1 MRLKSLIRPI
11 LLSFALLAGPSA
23 YTEVILQYFQMP
35 WRAMTQKMP
44 ELAEAGYTALWLPPP
59 TKASGGLSVG
69 YDLWDPF
76 DLGNKFQRG
85 GIRTFYGTKE
95 ELNEM
100 VETAHRF
107 GIRVYFDNIMNH
119 RAFDVPGFN
128 ESTPIDI
135 YPGMRPEDFHLRVT
149 EDGFFRKWDNTRN
162 WNDEWQVLHLGLSD
176 LIDIAHET
184 GLGGWNHNFGPTE
197 GSHHPGIQFV
207 RHPDNP
213 EYYDIAPNGE
223 YVGFGNVTQE
233 MLDENQGFYTEDVN
247 AYLMRAVRWKMY
259 VTKADGLRLDAVKHV
274 PAWFFGA
281 TANEDQF
288 VGYTG
293 NIQRAFQRTRGFD
306 PGFNPRESLFDIN
319 KPRNSAMI
327 FGEHLG
333 TPPAFEPY
341 IDRGMRLK
349 DAPLRDSLNGFLG
362 QPWGNL
368 AGMDQPGFSGHP
380 AFNQFTGVS
389 FPHSHDSDFASA
401 RSLQYAY
408 YMTREGL
415 PIVYT
420 DGYFKAGTLQDSGGA
435 FPRHANTNFLGQ
447 FGDNRLP
454 NLAYIREHFARGG
467 QLPHWA
473 DNDVVAYSRIDKRDS
488 GWGQRSISDG
498 HGFTM
503 LFMMND
509 NFADGQ
515 ARSIGSLPI
524 AATQGGPDTWLVN
537 YSTYGGPFGVW
548 ASQIATGQVIIPP
561 GGYLIFSFRTPE
573 GSSLWQGNELRIY
586 QDGEEP
592 DTVRVTRRDGPNGD
606 AQFNPYGLPN
616 RGFPDGVEPEPF
628 RYQMTVP
635 RITSGENLRF
645 VARTNGLTENVLMKL
660 NGGIDL
666 NSQMG
671 SGFQEHNPVDPGKR
685 DYPPGASNDTFL
697 GWEQARFVHRQ
708 HAEKFA
714 AVETSRNQIGSA
726 GAETYHWND
735 GTDFTVVNGPAG
747 ANDND
752 ETAGGTR
759 AAWIYHDPLGEVG
772 GNGEDFPGD
781 GDQQFEL
788 GTESITLWAKTNSVG
803 AGFRM
808 YVYYT
813 MDGSNPEGAGGEG
826 LGTTRTVAMNYSHDE
841 NGDDWWGTA
850 TLPLPETGEQ
860 LRYKIGIFRDS
871 DNGSPIGSEF
881 PTHPDT
887 ITFANSMMTVFEVD
901 EFDATTIE
909 YFPHNDWARDHND
922 EWLTRTGLVE
932 GMNFIQARAFLRRP
946 DGAPLYNTFKQTF
959 YLDLERPTGEI
970 AFPASDGETLSQQEY
985 GVVVRTDRTVTEV
998 WFNIQDSEAGNDDG
1012 ATGMLNGNGL
1022 NEEEESSWVRAIE
1035 SREPSLAIDSE
1046 FPREWRFSYRNIPAS
1061 GSATIRVRL
1070 VELSST
1076 PQEEWTDAMTDEEG
1090 HFTTLVRTVE
1100 TRGPEQRMFV
1110 AWPQNDGDVVGE
1122 GYGFKAYFSKAMA
1135 DGTNTQQL
1143 IDRFTIFINGSAQG
1157 KSDYSI
1163 VYDETSDYHA
1173 LALDLPNLFN
1183 GDPETLH
1190 EIHVVYEDGLVLE
1203 ATRRVRAQP
1212 TPIPPNVVI
1221 VDPEQFDSNGRQ
1233 TEIILPD
1240 VASPTA
1246 EDRQYR
1252 IRVDT
1257 DPMIEHV
1264 WIEFA
1269 NDAGTVVQDG
1279 NPEVNGSNKTWF
1291 FIWQDM
1297 EPGTYTFT
1305 AFGSVEIGEPALNS
1319 SMRTIPVRFRQMVDA
1334 DDSLDSDND
1343 GIPDAMEITQTPLP
1357 ETDSE
1362 GWNNGDVH
1370 LWRLTGRTNP
1380 LMPVTDGGGLPDGLQ
1395 VGLTGPLNSAATDLS
1410 ADTNGDGFRNFIPD
1424 LDPPIFNT
1432 LDNGWH
1438 PQFNFNRSR
1447 TDLIGGSMTDPSRA
1461 DTDGDGLRDS
1471 EEDLNRNGRVDIGL
1485 VGADGKVY
1493 EIMVWPN
1500 IPTVYNTSRVD
1511 REALP
1516 PNAIFLETD
1525 PNSPDTIGDGLMDG
1539 QADLARNG
1547 RVNMYLLHE
1556 DETEEELIYTDWINY
1571 PQFFVFNRMPN
1582 EGTRTDW
1589 LEIIY
1594 WDNNNLPGHIPNAAQ
1609 YRDEY
1614 GFYPIMSRAVHW
1626 DALFA
1631 AYNREGTG
1639 SAQVNGWPKLLITET
1654 DPLVID
1660 TIRDG
1665 LPDGWKVRFGLDPLD
1680 DGVYNWRTGEPGDPR
1695 NGPDGDLTGDGVT
1708 NAQHF
1713 LAGTDP
1719 RIAVTGVEP
1728 PEDSITLGPGSE
1740 IGVVNGVTRFEEFM
1754 DWTWE
1759 DLRALDPYEGGG
1771 NNHQGGDIFPAFDGW
1786 DSSRDLTAFYVRD
1799 GGPSASGGD
1808 DRIYFRVDFHDLQ
1821 AFAEQGNLD
1830 LYVAINFG
1838 DTENPLGERVLPDE
1852 VDTLTDMRWRAVVAV
1867 YESASGTVYVDT
1879 DSTVN
1884 TNTFGQNMFDKG
1896 VVSRPDYFIG
1906 AYFNSELDAVEF
1918 AIDRQAIL
1926 DAGWLGDP
1934 AQLRYQVFS
1943 TKSGTQNSP
1952 QGPGDIG
1959 GRSDI
1964 RDSIFNNYIAENHWF
1979 AQQGLQGTG
1988 SVLREWIPGDA
1999 WAGRVKVALV
2009 VHGNQSI
2016 RRGQEIQDLINN
2028 NQGAGY
2034 FRPLDVHE
2042 VFGVPLNLHLTPTLA
2057 TAIQWAAADP
2067 DAEMPWRDGPAFN
2080 ARLGGLI
2087 RDGIVQ
2093 LFGTTFSDHILA
2105 YFDDAYNADNVAL
2118 AHRVLEE
2125 IYDIDM
2131 SGINVFYPPER
2142 VLDDGVLQK
2151 IQNLG
2156 FNFTLVDQMMHI
2168 RNWFGREAAL
2178 GTDGYRINNIHS
2190 VGTFAINDR
2199 ASNVKFDMHDNGAP
2213 MALRRQ
2219 MNRMARSG
2227 TQDQVLIIHSAWE
2240 DFLDADNA
2248 AAYDA
2253 LVRWMAN
2260 RPWVEIVTLED
2271 IAAGEVDLA
2280 RDGQGNTWAQLDRGS
2295 PPLNKI
2301 AQEWIHFASREN
2313 YDNWYVGESGFR
2325 QGLEG
2330 YRFQRRPGEDV
2341 SFDYGMQAIGT
2352 GIVGAAWSA
2361 VSGIQNEDLRL
2372 LASGVL
2378 HASTFITAFHDQ
2390 PTVDL
2395 RKFSDGTYIFPD
2407 NQFRGLAAF
2416 TRHNQAQTRRAA
2428 IYARVDQW
2436 AQNPPATTQT
2446 ANEDIDLDG
2455 EDEFLIYNNRLFA
2468 VLERTGGRMIAAW
2481 MRHPESGRVFQVVGN
2496 LMSYAGSDTEEIGT
2510 AHAGAYRTSALT
2522 DWWAGT
2528 SEYVNAVYALSRDGN
2543 SITATSPNS
2552 NIIKTIIL
2560 ADDSDTFEVSY
2571 TVDSSLNGGTLF
2583 VRNGLS
2589 PDLFSLLI
2597 HGQNRLSSEEHD
2609 AGVMTL
2615 RQGLA
2620 NKFQVVSRIDTSHS
2634 SVAFQTSATDVP
2646 EEETFTTVNMRNQAQ
2661 THQVE
2666 LEGQGSFAF
2675 TMSFDLETGPWFDS
2689 DGDGLPDWWEQEYFG
2704 GPTAA
2709 NPNDMAANGVNTV
2722 MQAFIAGIDP
2732 TDANARFAAPVP
2744 EPQTGGTANGVLLR
2758 LPFAIQGRRYVIW
2771 YTDDLLDP
2779 DWFIAAAIEAA
2790 ATPEETVWLDQGDQ
2804 NRPNPLDAGKR
2815 FYHIEVEVV
2824 RDE

>member
-1 MRLKSLIRPI
+1 MCIRHLTKTFLLGSVLLTGYRLH
-11 LLSFALLAGPSA
+11 A
-23 YTEVILQYFQMP
+23 EVILQYFQMP
-35 WRAMTQKMP
+35 WRGMTRKMP
-44 ELAEAGYTALWLPPP
+44 ELAEAGYSALWLPPP

-95 ELNEM
+95 ELQEM

-176 LIDIAHET
+176 LIDIAHEA
-184 GLGGWNHNFGPTE
+184 GMGGWNHNFGPTE
-197 GSHHPGIQFV
+197 GSHHPGIRFV

-213 EYYDIAPNGE
+213 EYYDLDPRGNYI
-223 YVGFGNVTQE
+223 GFGNVTQE
-233 MLDENQGFYTEDVN
+233 MLDENPEFYTEDVN

-274 PAWFFGA
+274 PASFFGSPSGEN
-281 TANEDQF
+281 TPF
-288 VGYTG
+288 LGYTG
-293 NIQRAFQRTRGFD
+293 NIQLSFLRTRGFETS
-306 PGFNPRESLFDIN
+306 NPRESFFDIN

-473 DNDVVAYSRIDKRDS
+473 DNDVVAYSRIDKRDT
-488 GWGQRSISDG
+488 GWGQRAISDG
-498 HGFTM
+498 EGFTM

-509 NFADGQ
+509 NFASGQ
-515 ARSIGSLPI
+515 ARAIGSLPI
-524 AATQGGPDTWLVN
+524 AATPGGSDTWLVN

-548 ASQIATGQVIIPP
+548 ASAIATGDVIIPP
-561 GGYLIFSFRTPE
+561 GGYFVFSFRTPE

-592 DTVRVTRRDGPNGD
+592 DMVRVTRRDGPNGD

-645 VARTNGLTENVLMKL
+645 VARVNGLAENVLMKL

-666 NSQMG
+666 NSHMG
-671 SGFQEHNPVDPGKR
+671 IGPDDIIGNR
-685 DYPPGASNDTFL
+685 DYPPGAANDVFL

-714 AVETSRNQIGSA
+714 AVDTDRNQIGSA
-726 GAETYHWND
+726 GAETYHWN
-735 GTDFTVVNGPAG
+735 GGENFTIVEGPSG
-747 ANDND
+747 INPEPFN
-752 ETAGGTR
+752 TFGGTR
-759 AAWIYHDPLGEVG
+759 AGSLYHNPSDQVG
-772 GNGEDFPGD
+772 GNGTGHPGD
-781 GDQQFEL
+781 GDNQFEV
-788 GTESITLWAKTNSVG
+788 GEESITLWAKTNSVG
-803 AGFRM
+803 GGFRM

-826 LGTTRTVAMNYSHDE
+826 LGGTRTVAMNYSHDE

-850 TLPLPETGEQ
+850 ELPLPETGEQ
-860 LRYKIGIFRDS
+860 LRYKIGIFS
-871 DNGSPIGSEF
+871 DQEGEF
-881 PTHPDT
+881 PVASRFPTDPDA
-887 ITFANSMMTVFEVD
+887 IDFAQTMMTVFEVD
-901 EFDATTIE
+901 EFNATTIE
-909 YFPHNDWARDHND
+909 YFPHNDWARDHDGN
-922 EWLTRTGLVE
+922 WLTRTGLVE
-932 GMNFIQARAFLRRP
+932 GMNFIQARAFLRR
-946 DGAPLYNTFKQTF
+946 DNGAPLYNTFKQTF
-959 YLDLERPTGEI
+959 YVDFERPDGEI
-970 AFPASDGETLSQQEY
+970 VFPASDGETLNQQEY
-985 GVVVRTDRTVTEV
+985 GVVVRTDRTVTGV
-998 WFNIQDSEAGNDDG
+998 WFNVVDSEEWNDDA
-1012 ATGMLNGNGL
+1012 ATEMLNGNGL
-1022 NEEEESSWVRAIE
+1022 NEEGEISWVRAIE
-1035 SREPSLAIDSE
+1035 TREPGLGVDSAL
-1046 FPREWRFSYRNIPAS
+1046 PREWRFSYRNIPSS
-1061 GSATIRVRL
+1061 GNATIRVRL

-1076 PQEEWTDAMTDEEG
+1076 PQEEWTETLTDAEG
-1090 HFTTLVRTVE
+1090 HFTTIVRTVE
-1100 TRGPEQRMFV
+1100 TRGPEQRLFA
-1110 AWPQNDGDVVGE
+1110 AWPQSDGDVVGE
-1122 GYGFKAYFSKAMA
+1122 GYGFKAYFTKAMA
-1135 DGTNTQQL
+1135 DNTNKEEL
-1143 IDRFTIFINGSAQG
+1143 LERFTLFINGVTRG
-1157 KSDYSI
+1157 REDYDI
-1163 VYDETSDYHA
+1163 VYNETDAYHA
-1173 LALDLPNLFN
+1173 FAYDLPNLFD
-1183 GDPETLH
+1183 GDPDTLH
-1190 EIHVVYEDGLVLE
+1190 EIRVRYSHDGLVLE
-1203 ATRRVRAQP
+1203 TSRLVRAQP

-1240 VASPTA
+1240 VASPDP

-1257 DPMIEHV
+1257 DPMIDHV

-1269 NDAGTVVQDG
+1269 NGSGTATLDG
-1279 NPEVNGSNKTWF
+1279 APEETDTNKSWT
-1291 FIWQDM
+1291 FIWENIQ
-1297 EPGTYTFT
+1297 PGTFTFT
-1305 AFGSVEIGEPALNS
+1305 AFGSEGTGEPALNS

-1334 DDSLDSDND
+1334 DTSGDADND
-1343 GIPDAMEITQTPLP
+1343 GIPDSFEIERQIPEIEEEFWTQ
-1357 ETDSE
+1357 
-1362 GWNNGDVH
+1362 GQMH
-1370 LWRLTGRTNP
+1370 MFMITGRTNP
-1380 LMPVTDGGGLPDGLQ
+1380 LMPITDGGGLPDGLQ
-1395 VGLTGPLNSAATDLS
+1395 LGLTGPVIPGATDLT

-1432 LDNGWH
+1432 TDRDDH
-1438 PQFNFNRSR
+1438 PRFDFNRSR
-1447 TDLIGGSMTDPSRA
+1447 RDLIGGTMTDPSLA

-1485 VGADGKVY
+1485 LGPDGKVQS
-1493 EIMVWPN
+1493 ILMHPN

-1511 REALP
+1511 RQALP
-1516 PNAIFLETD
+1516 SNAVFLETD
-1525 PNSPDTIGDGLMDG
+1525 PNSPDTIGDGLLDG

-1547 RVNMYLLHE
+1547 RVNIYLQHE
-1556 DETEEELIYTDWINY
+1556 NGTTEVLDYTDWMNY
-1571 PQFFVFNRMPN
+1571 PEFFVYNRMPN
-1582 EGTRTDW
+1582 ASTRTDW

-1594 WDNNNLPGHIPNAAQ
+1594 WDNNNLPGHIANAVQ
-1609 YRDEY
+1609 YRDEH

-1626 DALFA
+1626 SRLLQD
-1631 AYNREGTG
+1631 YNPQGTG
-1639 SAQVNGWPKLLITET
+1639 AMQDENGWPRLLVTET

-1660 TIRDG
+1660 TIGDG

-1713 LAGTDP
+1713 SAGTDP
-1719 RIAVTGVEP
+1719 RIEVTDFDP
-1728 PEDSITLGPGSE
+1728 PEGSIRLGPGPE
-1740 IGVVNGVTRFEEFM
+1740 IGSVNGVTRFGEFM

-1759 DLRALDPYEGGG
+1759 DLRALDAYEGGG

-1879 DSTVN
+1879 DPNNN
-1884 TNTFGQNMFDKG
+1884 TNTFGQDMFQTG

-1934 AQLRYQVFS
+1934 NQLRYQVFS
-1943 TKSGTQNSP
+1943 TKSGTQNNP
-1952 QGPGDIG
+1952 PGPGDIG

-1964 RDSIFNNYIAENHWF
+1964 RDSILNNYIAENHWF
-1979 AQQGLQGTG
+1979 SQQSLQGVG

-2016 RRGQEIQDLINN
+2016 RRGQEIQNLINN
-2028 NQGAGY
+2028 GQGAGY

-2042 VFGVPLNLHLTPTLA
+2042 VFGVPLNLHITPTLA
-2057 TAIQWAAADP
+2057 TAIQWAAAEP
-2067 DAEMPWRDGPAFN
+2067 DVEMPWRDGPAFN
-2080 ARLGGLI
+2080 ERLGGLI

-2105 YFDDAYNADNVAL
+2105 YFDNDYNADNVAL

-2151 IQNLG
+2151 IHNLG

-2168 RNWFGREAAL
+2168 REWFGREAAL
-2178 GTDGYRINNIHS
+2178 GTDGYRINNIHN

-2199 ASNVKFDMHDNGAP
+2199 ASNVKFDMHDSGAP

-2219 MNRMARSG
+2219 LNRMARSG
-2227 TQDQVLIIHSAWE
+2227 TQDQVLVIHSAWE

-2271 IAAGEVDLA
+2271 IAAGQVDLA
-2280 RDGQGNTWAQLDRGS
+2280 RDGLGNTWAQLDRGS

-2313 YDNWYVGESGFR
+2313 YDNWYVGEDGYR
-2325 QGLEG
+2325 QGLQNTV
-2330 YRFQRRPGEDV
+2330 FDIRPGTPLPQA
-2341 SFDYGMQAIGT
+2341 YGMQAADS
-2352 GIVGAAWSA
+2352 GIAGAAWSA
-2361 VSGIQNEDLRL
+2361 VAGIQNEDLRL

-2395 RKFSDGTYIFPD
+2395 RKFSDGNYIIPD
-2407 NQFRGLAAF
+2407 GEFRGLAAF
-2416 TRHNQAQTRRAA
+2416 ARHNQAQTRRAA

-2436 AQNPPATTQT
+2436 ANNPPTSTQT

-2496 LMSYAGSDTEEIGT
+2496 LMSYAGSDTEHLGT
-2510 AHAGAYRTSALT
+2510 THAGAHRTSALT

-2528 SEYVNAVYALSRDGN
+2528 SSYVNMVYSFSPATNGW
-2543 SITATSPNS
+2543 TATSS
-2552 NIIKTIIL
+2552 DERISKTVTL
-2560 ADDSDTFEVSY
+2560 ADDADTFAVSY
-2571 TVDSSLNGGTLF
+2571 SLDPSLNSGRLF

-2597 HGQNRLSSEEHD
+2597 HGQNRLSSEEHN

-2620 NKFQVVSRIDTSHS
+2620 NDFQVVSIIDSSHP
-2634 SVAFQTSATDVP
+2634 SVAFQTTATDVP
-2646 EEETFTTVNMRNQAQ
+2646 AGETFTTVNMRNQAQ

-2666 LEGQGSFAF
+2666 LEGQGTFDFSMSFA
-2675 TMSFDLETGPWFDS
+2675 LETGPWFDT
-2689 DGDGLPDWWEQEYFG
+2689 DRDGLPDWWEQEHFG
-2704 GPTAA
+2704 GPTAVEDPQA
-2709 NPNDMAANGVNTV
+2709 LAVNGVNTL
-2722 MQAFIAGIDP
+2722 MQAFIAGLDP
-2732 TDANARFAAPVP
+2732 NDPNAYFATPQP
-2744 EPQTGGTANGVLLR
+2744 EPQTHGTANGVLLR
-2758 LPFAIQGRRYVIW
+2758 LPFAIHGRRYVIW
-2771 YTDDLLDP
+2771 YTDDLMAP

-2790 ATPEETVWLDQGDQ
+2790 ETPEETVWLDQGDQ
-2804 NRPNPLDAGKR
+2804 NRTNPLDAGKR
-2815 FYHIEVEVV
+2815 FYSIQVELIG
-2824 RDE
+2824 DE